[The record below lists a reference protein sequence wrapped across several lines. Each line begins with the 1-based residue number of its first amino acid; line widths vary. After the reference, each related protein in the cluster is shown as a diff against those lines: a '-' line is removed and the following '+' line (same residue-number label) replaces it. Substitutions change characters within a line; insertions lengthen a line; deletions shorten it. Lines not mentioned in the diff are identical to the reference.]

1 MARPAPPAPHA
12 SPSGTSHGFDLH
24 GEQADVRTLLADI
37 WRSRDLIRVLAR
49 KDFYVQYRRASFGIL
64 WAFSLPLVQAVVLA
78 VVIPKIAR
86 FETPGSYVTFVF
98 AGTTSWAF
106 FSTALTGGVGAIVD
120 AHDLSTK
127 IYFPRVVLP
136 LTRVL
141 TSLYGLVPGVL
152 VLAAVTVIDVGPR
165 LQLLVLVPAVALLV
179 ALSMGFAAVLAG
191 LQVYFRD
198 IRYLLSASM
207 IAWFYVTPVF
217 YSLTV
222 VELATQ
228 FRAWVEANPMTGIV
242 ELFRLATVGADAG
255 WEIAV
260 YWTLGWTV
268 VLLVAAL
275 LLHRRFDR
283 VFVDLL

>member
-1 MARPAPPAPHA
+1 MAPPVPDARPVGA
-12 SPSGTSHGFDLH
+12 SHGFDLR
-24 GEQADVRTLLADI
+24 GEQTDLRTLLADI
-37 WRSRDLIRVLAR
+37 WRSRELLRVLAR
-49 KDFYVQYRRASFGIL
+49 KDFYVQYRRASFGIM
-64 WAFSLPLVQAVVLA
+64 WAFLLPLVQALVLA

-106 FSTALTGGVGAIVD
+106 FMGALTGGVGSIVD

-127 IYFPRVVLP
+127 IYFPRIVLP

-141 TSLYGLVPGVL
+141 TSLYGLVPGVI
-152 VLAAVTVIDVGPR
+152 VLAVVTVIDVGLR
-165 LQLLVLVPAVALLV
+165 ADLLLLVPAVALLV
-179 ALSMGFAAVLAG
+179 ALAAGFAAVLAG

-198 IRYLLSASM
+198 VRYLLTASM

-222 VELATQ
+222 VEKATQ
-228 FRAWVEANPMTGIV
+228 FRAWIEANPMTGVV
-242 ELFRLATVGADAG
+242 ELFRAGTVGADPG
-255 WEIAV
+255 FGVAV
-260 YWTLGWTV
+260 LWTLGWTV
-268 VLLVAAL
+268 ALAVAAL
-275 LLHRRFDR
+275 VIHRRFDR

>member
-1 MARPAPPAPHA
+1 MALPAPDARPEGA
-12 SPSGTSHGFDLH
+12 SHGFDLR
-24 GEQADVRTLLADI
+24 GEQADLRTLVADV
-37 WRSRDLIRVLAR
+37 WRSRELLRVLAR

-64 WAFSLPLVQAVVLA
+64 WAFLLPLVQALVLA

-86 FETPGSYVTFVF
+86 FDTPGSYVTFVF

-106 FSTALTGGVGAIVD
+106 FMGALTGGVGAIVD

-141 TSLYGLVPGVL
+141 TSLYGLLPGVA
-152 VLAAVTVIDVGPR
+152 VLAVVTVVDVGLRPR
-165 LQLLVLVPAVALLV
+165 LLVLVPAVVLLV
-179 ALSMGFAAVLAG
+179 VLSAGFAAVLSG

-198 IRYLLSASM
+198 VRYLLTASM

-222 VELATQ
+222 VERATQ
-228 FRAWVEANPMTGIV
+228 FRAWIEANPMTGVV
-242 ELFRLATVGADAG
+242 ELFRAATVGADDG
-255 WEIAV
+255 WEVALV
-260 YWTLGWTV
+260 WTLGWTA
-268 VLLVAAL
+268 VLLVAGL
-275 LLHRRFDR
+275 LIHRRYDR